1 VQLKRALCRNMRF
14 YHFLNKKYGLEN
26 IGRRRL
32 KIARIND
39 LNDPF
44 EFAGVSLGDKNVR
57 DAFQK
62 MKLEMNE
69 QRGLLCFSTKWK
81 NSVMW
86 SHYADK
92 HQGLCLGFDV
102 ADKSV
107 GQVSYSRKRLAV
119 GLEQLKTPRNITED
133 DARKLLFTK
142 HTHWKYESEY
152 RAFVTL
158 EEEDE
163 DTGLYFAKFSDRL
176 TLRQVIV
183 GAESCISRQQLS
195 EALGD
200 KLQHVE
206 QIKAGLALKSFS
218 VVRQRKS
225 TLWT

>member
-1 VQLKRALCRNMRF
+1 MRL
-14 YHFLNKKYGLEN
+14 YHFLNEQYGLEN
-26 IGRRRL
+26 IRRRQL

-44 EFAGVSLGDKNVR
+44 EIAGVSFGDKNLR
-57 DAFQK
+57 DAFRK
-62 MKLEMNE
+62 MKREMNE

-81 NSVMW
+81 NPVMW

-92 HQGLCLGFDV
+92 HRGLCLGFDV

-107 GQVSYSRKRLAV
+107 GPVSYSGRRLAV
-119 GLEQLKTPRNITED
+119 ELEQLKSPRDLPVDYVT
-133 DARKLLFTK
+133 KLLFTK
-142 HTHWKYESEY
+142 YTHWKYESEY

-163 DTGLYFAKFSDRL
+163 NTGLHFAEFSDHL

-183 GAESCISRQQLS
+183 GAESSISRKQLS

-200 KLQHVE
+200 ELQHVE
-206 QIKAGLALKSFS
+206 QIKARLAFKSFS
-218 VVRQRKS
+218 VVRQRKRA
-225 TLWT
+225 LWA